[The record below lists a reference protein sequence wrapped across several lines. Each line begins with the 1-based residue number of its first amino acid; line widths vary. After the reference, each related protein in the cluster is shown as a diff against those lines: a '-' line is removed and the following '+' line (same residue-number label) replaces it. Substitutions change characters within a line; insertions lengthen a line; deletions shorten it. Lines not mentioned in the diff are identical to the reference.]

1 MLHCA
6 IAMVTQWQGT
16 KQREHQVDPIQIQ
29 YATALPTAVY
39 SGIAAILVDGVLADN
54 SGFLKYRYS
63 TGVLVRKPSHRSLSS
78 HTQRCFDPGTRCCE
92 GDDLDDL
99 RSCNGGQYAQLCTH
113 WSDVLRHISSRWA
126 RYAMRPSALAY
137 AINIQVARQSSI

>member
-1 MLHCA
+1 
-6 IAMVTQWQGT
+6 MVTQWQGT

-63 TGVLVRKPSHRSLSS
+63 TGVLVRNPSHRCRFLPTPSVALTLARVVAKGMILTTCVLAMAVNTLSYALIGQTS
-78 HTQRCFDPGTRCCE
+78 SVTYQVVGHGT
-92 GDDLDDL
+92 L
-99 RSCNGGQYAQLCTH
+99 
-113 WSDVLRHISSRWA
+113 
-126 RYAMRPSALAY
+126 
-137 AINIQVARQSSI
+137 